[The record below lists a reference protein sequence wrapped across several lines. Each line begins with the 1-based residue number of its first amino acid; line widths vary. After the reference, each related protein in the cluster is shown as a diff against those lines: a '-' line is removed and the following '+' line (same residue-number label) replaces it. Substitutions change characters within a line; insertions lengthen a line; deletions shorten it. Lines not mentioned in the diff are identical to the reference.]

1 MAAEESRAGMLA
13 WSLSSG
19 PLSYSGVPYSGNE
32 GHTALLSRA
41 SVKATPF
48 MPLCNHKWVQNN
60 LPFKLMTKPVQ
71 GSEE

>member
-1 MAAEESRAGMLA
+1 MTAEESRAGMLA

-19 PLSYSGVPYSGNE
+19 PRSYSGVPYSGKV

-48 MPLCNHKWVQNN
+48 MPLCNQNRVHN
-60 LPFKLMTKPVQ
+60 NSPFEQMIKPV
-71 GSEE
+71 GASEE